1 MDIVVSNKA
10 SRPLYEQISTQ
21 IKAAIMS
28 GELKTGEAIPSVR
41 SLAKSLHISILTV
54 QKAYATLQE
63 DGFIE
68 STAGK
73 GCYVS
78 AQNQDFYL
86 EEQQK
91 KIEEHFT
98 DAIEVARASGISLDK
113 LINLLT
119 LLYQE
124 DEKMSENI
132 LEVKGLTKD
141 YGDFVLDKL
150 TFTVPKGVIM
160 GLIGENG
167 AGKSTTINCILNEI
181 SKTDGN
187 IEIFGKDYLSEEI
200 EIKDK
205 IGVVFD
211 ENHFP
216 DIFTPNEIGTYMSG
230 IYSKWER
237 NTYVNYLSKFEL
249 PADKRVK
256 DFSKGMKVKLAFAVA
271 LSHKAELL
279 ILDEAT
285 SGLDPI
291 IRDDILDILI
301 DFVQDENHS
310 VLVSSHIIS
319 DLEKVADYITFIHKG
334 KLVFTHSK
342 DELVDNYGVMSC
354 GAMVFDNLDKSEIIA
369 YRKEDYQYKV
379 LVKDRHIAEKKYPKA
394 IVVPAA
400 IEEIM
405 LFYVKGEMK

>member
-1 MDIVVSNKA
+1 
-10 SRPLYEQISTQ
+10 
-21 IKAAIMS
+21 
-28 GELKTGEAIPSVR
+28 
-41 SLAKSLHISILTV
+41 
-54 QKAYATLQE
+54 
-63 DGFIE
+63 
-68 STAGK
+68 
-73 GCYVS
+73 
-78 AQNQDFYL
+78 
-86 EEQQK
+86 
-91 KIEEHFT
+91 
-98 DAIEVARASGISLDK
+98 
-113 LINLLT
+113 
-119 LLYQE
+119 
-124 DEKMSENI
+124 MSENI

-271 LSHKAELL
+271 LSYKAELL

-342 DELVDNYGVMSC
+342 DELVDNYGVMSY